1 MLCATLPSERSSST
15 RGTSSGKRDETPLFD
30 SGVEGEGSS
39 RGATTVEGGSMEEIR
54 GSGVGSEVIEEEREL
69 GAGEG
74 AGGGGKDAR
83 GGEDEEE
90 TLNFDD

>member
-1 MLCATLPSERSSST
+1 
-15 RGTSSGKRDETPLFD
+15 
-30 SGVEGEGSS
+30 
-39 RGATTVEGGSMEEIR
+39 MEEIR

-74 AGGGGKDAR
+74 AGEGAGGGGKDAR